1 MNPVK
6 NIFADIPDML
16 PEEAIEEILD
26 VGTFKVVRIISHA
39 HSSPKGFWY
48 DQETDEWVLVLKGS
62 AGLLFE
68 KEEKVLILGPGDYI
82 FIPAHRKH
90 RVEWT
95 QPEEK
100 TIWLAIHY

>member
-6 NIFADIPDML
+6 NIFSEIPDAL
-16 PEEAIEEILD
+16 PEEVIAEILD
-26 VGTFKVVRIISHA
+26 AGAFKVERIISHA

-48 DQETDEWVLVLKGS
+48 DQETDEWVLVLRGS

-68 KEEKVLILGPGDYI
+68 KEEEIFILGPGDYI
-82 FIPAHRKH
+82 HIPAHTRH

-95 QPEEK
+95 HPAEK
-100 TIWLAIHY
+100 TIWLALHY

>member
-6 NIFADIPDML
+6 NLFTEIPDIL
-16 PEEAIEEILD
+16 PEEVIEEILD
-26 VGTFKVVRIISHA
+26 AEAFKIERIISHA
-39 HSSPKGFWY
+39 HSSPRGFWY

-68 KEEKVLILGPGDYI
+68 MEEEIFVLGPGDYI
-82 FIPAHRKH
+82 HIPAHTKH

-95 QPEEK
+95 HPEEK

>member
-26 VGTFKVVRIISHA
+26 AGAFKVERIISHA

-68 KEEKVLILGPGDYI
+68 KEEKVLVLGPGDYI
-82 FIPAHRKH
+82 FIPTHRKH